1 MVLVMRV
8 AEETGKFS
16 WEVMEQPVDELALW
30 AAWIELKNKEQEKAI
45 RRAQTKARVVRPR
58 GR

>member
-1 MVLVMRV
+1 MRV
-8 AEETGKFS
+8 AEETGKFA

>member
-1 MVLVMRV
+1 MRV
-8 AEETGKFS
+8 AEETGHFAR
-16 WEVMEQPVDELALW
+16 EVMEQPIDELALW

-45 RRAQTKARVVRPR
+45 KRAQNRARIVRPR